1 MRSPR
6 IAVDP
11 IPGEQF
17 MNGTW
22 YREAAAATI
31 VVGVVVNTALA
42 VGQPGVPESAAAASN
57 VGIVFGSIIC
67 MRMARSAKVSAWW
80 VAAGYL
86 GFLAGPLVIWA
97 GTRDYSRRWHKW
109 AAVAGCV
116 VAVVIV
122 SALLSIWLAKA
133 VQS

>member
-1 MRSPR
+1 
-6 IAVDP
+6 
-11 IPGEQF
+11 

-42 VGQPGVPESAAAASN
+42 VGQPGVPESAAAAQN

-67 MRMARSAKVSAWW
+67 MRVARSAKVSAWW
-80 VAAGYL
+80 VAAGSL

>member
-1 MRSPR
+1 
-6 IAVDP
+6 
-11 IPGEQF
+11 

-22 YREAAAATI
+22 YRAAAAATI
-31 VVGVVVNTALA
+31 VVGVVVNTAIYI
-42 VGQPGVPESAAAASN
+42 GEPGGPESAFAASN
-57 VGIVFGSIIC
+57 AGIVLGSIIC

-86 GFLAGPLVIWA
+86 GVLAGPLVTWA

-122 SALLSIWLAKA
+122 SALLSIWRAKA

>member
-22 YREAAAATI
+22 YRAAAAATI

-42 VGQPGVPESAAAASN
+42 VGQPGGGTSAGTSA
-57 VGIVFGSIIC
+57 GIVFGSIVC

-122 SALLSIWLAKA
+122 SALLINPFSIA
-133 VQS
+133 SRI